1 MFRRSTDLATS
12 VRLLPKPVVQATNSN
27 IFAEVSTHVAIA
39 DG

>member
-1 MFRRSTDLATS
+1 MFRRCTDLAKS
-12 VRLLPKPVVQATNSN
+12 VGSSPKPVVQATNSN